1 MEHQSH
7 TYDNDVTMKAIRLE
21 RPGHYAEVEIP
32 EAAKPGPGEA
42 LVRIRRVGI
51 CGTDVAGFLGKM
63 PFYGYPRIPGHEL
76 GVEVLEAGGGVAHVR
91 PGDLC
96 AVEPYLDCGRCFA
109 CRRGRSNCCET
120 LRCLGVH
127 TDGGLRERMVLPARK
142 LHPAPGLSLD
152 QLPLVETLG
161 IGAHAVER
169 GDPQPRESVLV
180 VGAGPIGLAV
190 LQFARLR
197 EARVSILDANP
208 RRAEFARES
217 MGALPAGEEETFAV
231 AFDATGSAASMGA
244 SLRRV
249 AHSGRLVFVGITSEE
264 VSIPD
269 PLFHRLEATIL
280 ASRNSLPGDFRR
292 IIRLIGEGK
301 IDTRPWVTHRAA
313 FEDYIAKF
321 PEFTRPEAGMI
332 KILVDVEV

>member
-1 MEHQSH
+1 MR
-7 TYDNDVTMKAIRLE
+7 AIRLE

-42 LVRIRRVGI
+42 LVRVRRVGI

-76 GVEVLEAGGGVAHVR
+76 GVEVIEAGAGVAHVR
-91 PGDLC
+91 PGDPC
-96 AVEPYLDCGRCFA
+96 AVEPYLDCGTCFA

-120 LRCLGVH
+120 LQCLGVH

-169 GDPQPRESVLV
+169 GDPRPGDDVLV

-190 LQFARLR
+190 AQFARLR
-197 EARVSILDANP
+197 EARVSVLDTNP
-208 RRAEFARES
+208 RRLDFARAALGVEAAGKDLD
-217 MGALPAGEEETFAV
+217 GAFAAV
-231 AFDATGSAASMGA
+231 FDATGHAGSMGE
-244 SLRRV
+244 SLRYV
-249 AHSGRLVFVGITSEE
+249 AHSGRLVFVGITTEE

-269 PLFHRLEATIL
+269 PLFHRREATLL
-280 ASRNSLPGDFRR
+280 ATRNSLPSDFRR
-292 IIRLIGEGK
+292 IIGLIGEGK
-301 IDTRPWVTHRAA
+301 IDTRPWVTHRAS
-313 FEDYIAKF
+313 FGDYIGKF
-321 PEFTRPEAGMI
+321 AEYTRPEAGMI
-332 KILVDVEV
+332 KILVEMRSE